1 MQMGRANEVI
11 KRSQASS
18 GELQDAEWQLKS
30 LEIRVS
36 EKEAALEMLLS
47 DSDDELE
54 NQVPW
59 RSPCHLNLC
68 YRRLDTQLREDRR

>member
-1 MQMGRANEVI
+1 MQMCRANEVI
-11 KRSQASS
+11 KRSKASS

-36 EKEAALEMLLS
+36 EKEAALEVLLS

-54 NQVPW
+54 NQVSW
-59 RSPCHLNLC
+59 RSSCHMNLRC
-68 YRRLDTQLREDRR
+68 RRLDTQLREDRC